1 MDVAQF
7 DFDLPEARIALR
19 PASPRDA
26 ARLLVVHADGH
37 LEHAL
42 VRDLPRFL
50 AAGDAMVV
58 NDTRVIPARLHGP
71 RAPRPGMDGEGPK
84 MEVTLHRRIGPDRF
98 LAFAKPARKLAPGD
112 RLCLGHTLEA
122 VVTGRGEGGEVE
134 LRFSLA
140 GGALDAAIAAE
151 GEIPLPPYIA
161 GKRKPDA
168 PGCDGLSDGVR
179 R

>member
-58 NDTRVIPARLHGP
+58 NDTGSFRRGCTGGGR
-71 RAPRPGMDGEGPK
+71 RAPAWTATGPK
-84 MEVTLHRRIGPDRF
+84 IEVTLHRRIGPDRF
-98 LAFAKPARKLAPGD
+98 LAFAKPARKLAP
-112 RLCLGHTLEA
+112 
-122 VVTGRGEGGEVE
+122 
-134 LRFSLA
+134 
-140 GGALDAAIAAE
+140 AIGFVSA
-151 GEIPLPPYIA
+151 IRWRPW
-161 GKRKPDA
+161 
-168 PGCDGLSDGVR
+168 
-179 R
+179 